1 MKKYLMLISF
11 ACLIIA
17 SGTGMDWSPP
27 KVEARAK
34 MKTDSQLTAMS
45 EKQGRDRMVIHFD
58 RLRRHIDS
66 INGIN
71 MIARDSFIQASTER
85 DSFMLALIAT
95 ISENSRLRASNEQYE
110 KDMSFALKIPT
121 VLFLLL
127 IMIIAS
133 LIGQGLYRGFEK
145 IREDKRQN
153 V

>member
-17 SGTGMDWSPP
+17 SSTGMDSIPP

-66 INGIN
+66 INAIN

-85 DSFMLALIAT
+85 DSFMMALIAT
-95 ISENSRLRASNEQYE
+95 SLENSRLRASIEQYE

-121 VLFLLL
+121 VIFLLL
-127 IMIIAS
+127 NMVITCP
-133 LIGQGLYRGFEK
+133 IG
-145 IREDKRQN
+145 
-153 V
+153 